1 MKKKSISQNLKK
13 TYANVFS
20 PFEGVR
26 LPGGMPIAQA
36 HKAFRHVYVSVNLCN
51 QAIRELTENFRQ
63 FVNILKILGNLLQ
76 NTEAW
81 PILVCR

>member
-1 MKKKSISQNLKK
+1 MMTTNVTSTNLL
-13 TYANVFS
+13 Y
-20 PFEGVR
+20 
-26 LPGGMPIAQA
+26 I
-36 HKAFRHVYVSVNLCN
+36 YVSVNLCN

-63 FVNILKILGNLLQ
+63 FVNFMKILGNLLQ